1 MTYRTFM
8 VLNDICNLYNNI
20 NKLLNVVYVERH
32 RDIFDTNKIHLNLI
46 IKEFSIYNSCSNR
59 FKSC

>member
-1 MTYRTFM
+1 MTCLTFM

-32 RDIFDTNKIHLNLI
+32 RDTFNTNKMHLILI
-46 IKEFSIYNSCSNR
+46 IKEFFI
-59 FKSC
+59 